1 MFAKDYKY
9 SKNVY
14 LNIYSLV
21 KFYVDAFSK
30 GLFRIL
36 LTGKNR
42 YLFSQ
47 KKLCYKNFVIYFFL
61 EISCTKSL
69 QNIPPRSDIK

>member
-9 SKNVY
+9 SKNIY

-36 LTGKNR
+36 LTAKNR
-42 YLFSQ
+42 
-47 KKLCYKNFVIYFFL
+47 
-61 EISCTKSL
+61 
-69 QNIPPRSDIK
+69 